1 MKTAASSRRTPA
13 EPAVRYSLSADAG
26 RFLVEGYP
34 WAKPFSNFLPG
45 IAGKWGVPLWAYYVS
60 QGQAICSVG
69 VRDKN
74 GQILEF
80 QSFNLAL
87 SRVAREGFRTFLRL
101 DGGEVYEP
109 FQKRADPKVVQTME
123 VAPAEL
129 SLRERNLRLG
139 LEIEVVYFGLPN
151 LRVAGLARL
160 VFVRDLTGRARQL
173 EWIDGAARVLPLGLD
188 HQRIK
193 GVARHVEA
201 MMGVASRGGVPL
213 FRLKQSAEDSE
224 RVGGLEGGNFYAVPG
239 SPLGAGLV
247 TDPDVVF
254 GEGTLLDHPWPFARG
269 GARAVLDAEEHRDTK
284 TPCAFAVRAARLPAH
299 GEVRLQA
306 VLGSVSRDEDLDP
319 LSARLREPSFLLQK
333 REENLLLVAEIGDRC
348 FCATSSPAFDAY
360 AQQTFLDNVVRGG
373 MPMTLRTKDGPSAF
387 YLYSRQNGDLERDY
401 HFFVLEPTWLSQGT
415 GHYRSVLQNRR
426 TDTWFFPEVEDANLV
441 TFLSLVQLDGYNPL
455 EVNGSSYRA
464 EDERALARFLGRYV
478 RSAAQRP
485 RLAQW
490 MREGFT
496 PGELLMRLDRLGKLD
511 EARRDAALAEALA
524 FSRENEVGGLHEGF
538 WADHWHYNF
547 DLLEVYASVYPDR
560 LGQALFGRRAY
571 RTFDDPDVVLPRDE
585 RTVDAG
591 GGRIRSWG
599 AVVRDPAK
607 LAHLSARKADRYSV
621 RAGQNGAVYRTTL
634 FAKLLTIVAN
644 RLATL
649 DPAGRGVEMEA
660 GKPGWNDSLN
670 GLPGLFGSGL
680 SEALELR
687 RAVRALLA
695 ALPLAPAEV
704 PLFEELADLVSGLR
718 RAIATRLSRRGGE
731 AAFAY
736 WDESNRLKEAYRE
749 RTRLGVTGR
758 EVAVGR
764 EALQGFLEAGLAL
777 LELGVG
783 GAGRHGALSPQG
795 VPYTYF
801 VNEVARA
808 RPLNKKSHL
817 GLKLVRPLAFR
828 QRPVKLF
835 LEGPVHWLKDRPEDA
850 AAVYAAV
857 RRSPLFDR
865 KLGMY
870 KACEPMDGETP
881 ELGRAVGA
889 YPRGWIE
896 NESIYLHME
905 YKWLLEVLRSGLA
918 AEFWRDARTALVP
931 FLDPA
936 VYGRSPLE
944 GASFVVSSAFADP
957 ARHGQAF
964 QPRLSGITCEF
975 LHMWIVAMAGERPF
989 ALDEKG
995 ALRLSLAP
1003 RLPGWLFTEAPASRF
1018 WRDPVDG
1025 WQELSV
1031 PANSLAFKL
1040 LGRAL
1045 VVYSNPGRKDTFGPR
1060 GAGPVAYRL
1069 TYRDGRDVRVLG
1081 PSVPAPHAAA
1091 VRDGAVRRLD
1101 VTLAQP

>member
-1 MKTAASSRRTPA
+1 MKSAPSPRSAP
-13 EPAVRYSLSADAG
+13 EPAVRYGLAPDAS

-34 WAKPFSNFLPG
+34 WAKAFSNFLPG

-69 VRDKN
+69 LRDKD

-80 QSFNLAL
+80 QSFNLAMA
-87 SRVAREGFRTFLRL
+87 RVAREGFRTFLRL

-109 FQKRADPKVVQTME
+109 FQKRADPAIVQTME

-129 SLRERNLRLG
+129 TLRERNLRLG
-139 LEIEVVYFGLPN
+139 LEVEVVYFGLPN

-160 VFVRDLTGRARQL
+160 VFVRDRSGRARRL
-173 EWIDGAARVLPLGLD
+173 EWVDGAARVLPMGLD
-188 HQRIK
+188 QTRIK

-201 MMGVASRGGVPL
+201 MMGVAARCGVPL

-224 RVGGLEGGNFYAVPG
+224 RVGAVEGGHFYAVPG
-239 SPLGAGLV
+239 SPLGKGLV

-254 GEGTLLDHPWPFARG
+254 GEGMLLDHPWPFARG
-269 GARAVLDAEEHRDTK
+269 GARAVLAADEHRDTK
-284 TPCAFAVRAARLPAH
+284 TPCAFAVRTARLGAH
-299 GEVRLQA
+299 GEERLQA
-306 VLGSVSRDEDLDP
+306 VLGGVRRDEDLDE
-319 LSARLREPSFLLQK
+319 LAAQLRAPSFLLEK
-333 REENLLLVAEIGDRC
+333 REENRQLVAEIGGRC
-348 FCATSSPAFDAY
+348 FCATSSAAFDAY
-360 AQQTFLDNVVRGG
+360 SQQTFLDNVVRGG
-373 MPMTLRTKDGPSAF
+373 LPLTLRTKSGPSAF

-455 EVNGSSYRA
+455 EVNGLSYRA
-464 EDERALARFLGRYV
+464 DDERALARFLSRRV
-478 RSAAQRP
+478 RGAAERED
-485 RLAQW
+485 LATW
-490 MREGFT
+490 MRKGFT
-496 PGELLMRLDRLGKLD
+496 PGELLMRLDRLGGL
-511 EARRDAALAEALA
+511 EEGERDQALAEALA
-524 FSRENEVGGLHEGF
+524 FSRENEAGGLHEGF

-547 DLLEVYASVYPDR
+547 DLLEVFATVYPDH
-560 LGQALFGRRAY
+560 LGEALFGRRAY
-571 RTFDDPDVVLPRDE
+571 RFFDDPDVVLPRDE
-585 RTVDAG
+585 RCVDAG
-591 GGRIRSWG
+591 GGRVRCWG
-599 AVVRDPAK
+599 SVVRDPVK
-607 LAHLSARKADRYSV
+607 LSRIAARRSDRYSV
-621 RAGQNGAVYRTTL
+621 RAGGRGPVYRTTL
-634 FAKLLTIVAN
+634 VVKLLTIVAN

-687 RAVRALLA
+687 RAVRTLLD
-695 ALPLAPAEV
+695 ALPLAPAAL
-704 PLFEELADLVSGLR
+704 PLFEELSDLITGLR
-718 RAIATRLSRRGGE
+718 RAIEVRLSRRGSD

-736 WDESNRLKEAYRE
+736 WDESNRLKEAYRK

-758 EVAVGR
+758 EVESPR
-764 EALQGFLEAGLAL
+764 EDLHAFLQAGLAL

-783 GAGRHGALSPQG
+783 AAGRNGAVSPQG

-801 VNEVARA
+801 VNEVTRSK
-808 RPLNKKSHL
+808 PLHRRSHL
-817 GLKLVRPLAFR
+817 GMPLVRPLAFR

-850 AAVYAAV
+850 RAVYEAV
-857 RRSPLFDR
+857 RRSPLWDR

-918 AEFWRDARTALVP
+918 GEFWRDARTALVP

-964 QPRLSGITCEF
+964 QPRLSGVTCEF
-975 LHMWIVAMAGERPF
+975 LHIWVVAMAGERPF
-989 ALDEKG
+989 GLDEG
-995 ALRLSLAP
+995 GGLRLALSP
-1003 RLPGWLFTEAPASRF
+1003 RLPGWLFTEAPSTRP
-1018 WRDPVDG
+1018 WHDPVEG
-1025 WQELSV
+1025 WQELSLG
-1031 PANSLAFKL
+1031 ANSLAFKL
-1040 LGRAL
+1040 LGRTL
-1045 VVYSNPGRKDTFGPR
+1045 VVYSNPGRVDTFGPH
-1060 GAGPVAYRL
+1060 GARPVAYRL
-1069 TYRDGRDVRVLG
+1069 VYRDGREVRVLG

-1091 VRDGAVRRLD
+1091 VRDGAVSRLD